1 MKRVIPAMVVL
12 AACGRGDTATEL
24 LRGTGPFVAQIE
36 VPRAA
41 AEASQGHIDRLRG
54 ALLGRDPAGTAGIW
68 GRERSHGDSRGSA
81 FVWLL
86 EHAPA
91 YGDGTSLTDVAR
103 EIETE
108 LESEAKRRG
117 VATSFEATRGERHI
131 DVAYSIGAGAL
142 LTRVRARIFAADRM
156 YEVGC
161 MCSAAMCS
169 AMATCTLPDP
179 PPGALPVEQV
189 MHLGR

>member
-1 MKRVIPAMVVL
+1 MQRVILAVVVL
-12 AACGRGDTATEL
+12 SACGSGDTATEV

-41 AEASQGHIDRLRG
+41 ASASSANIDRMRA
-54 ALLGRDPAGTAGIW
+54 ALLRRDPAGTAGVW
-68 GRERSHGDSRGSA
+68 GRERSHGDSRGAA

-86 EHAPA
+86 EHAPG

-103 EIETE
+103 DMETE
-108 LESEAKRRG
+108 LESEANRRG
-117 VATSFEATRGERHI
+117 VSKTFEDTRGERHI
-131 DVAYSIGAGAL
+131 DVAFSIGEGAL

-156 YEVGC
+156 YETGC
-161 MCSAAMCS
+161 MCSGPMCS
-169 AMATCTLPDP
+169 AMPTCTLPDP
-179 PPGALPVEQV
+179 PPGALPVKQV